1 MSTPKNPPINL
12 TKYHNKGL
20 VGIENLGNTCF
31 VSACIQVL
39 GHVYELNEFLDS
51 EKYQKLTKKSAQ
63 DVSILNEYDDLRKV
77 MWSGNGIVTPRKFI
91 INVKNIAM
99 AKGRELFTGY
109 AQNDLPEFLLFMM
122 DCMHN
127 SISRCVNMK
136 ISGNVENSLDNLAV
150 TCYTMLKDTYQKEY
164 SEIMDLFYGV
174 YVSEITSK
182 DGQVRHSIKPE
193 NYFMLD
199 LPLAQKPDT
208 KPSLYDCLDL
218 FIAPEYLEG
227 DNAWFNEKTNQK
239 EDISKQMLFWNFPK
253 ILVIALKRFTPD
265 GLYKDNSLIDF
276 PLTDLDL
283 AKYVRGYNQ
292 TSFKYD
298 LFGICNHLGGTDGG
312 HYTAF
317 VKNAQEQWHHYD
329 DRNIESVAN
338 PQDMISPSAYCLFY
352 RKKNNLV

>member
-1 MSTPKNPPINL
+1 MNTPNL
-12 TKYHNKGL
+12 VKYHNKGL

-31 VSACIQVL
+31 LNAALQVL
-39 GHVYELNEFLDS
+39 NHVYELNDFLDS
-51 EKYQKLTKKSAQ
+51 EKYKKLTKHSS
-63 DVSILNEYDDLRKV
+63 DDLSILNEWDDLRTV

-91 INVKNIAM
+91 INVRRIAQ
-99 AKGRELFTGY
+99 AKKRDLFTGY

-127 SISRCVNMK
+127 SIKRCVNMK
-136 ISGNVENSLDNLAV
+136 ISGKTENSLDDLAV
-150 TCYTMLKDTYQKEY
+150 TCYTMLKDTYKVEY

-174 YVSEITSK
+174 YVSEITSR
-182 DGQVRHSIKPE
+182 DGKIRHSIKPE

-199 LPLAQKPDT
+199 LPIAIQST
-208 KPSLYDCLDL
+208 RASTLYDCFDL
-218 FIAPEYLEG
+218 FIQSEYLEG
-227 DNAWFNEKTNQK
+227 DNAWFNEKTKQK

-265 GLYKDNSLIDF
+265 GQNKDNALIDF

-283 AKYVRGYNQ
+283 SKYVRGYNPS
-292 TSFKYD
+292 SFKYD
-298 LFGICNHLGGTDGG
+298 LFGVCNHMGGTGGG

-317 VKNAQEQWHHYD
+317 VKNAQEQWNHFD

-338 PQDMISPSAYCLFY
+338 PRDVVSDSAYCLFY